1 MGQYVEAKID
11 EFILPDFNMG
21 PDYEKRIETYDR
33 FMEDVASK
41 FRD

>member
-1 MGQYVEAKID
+1 MGQYRDAGVN

-21 PDYEKRIETYDR
+21 EDLGKRKETYDR